1 MTPWHR
7 RPLTLRGAAPIPAK
21 DRPEKIPMSF
31 FGVTVAP
38 KKEWPFPHVNR
49 SGRYVTCRTTTKLK
63 TVQGYVY
70 ADIVEKIKEDIL
82 RAKDREEAGLPFLA
96 TKSVEL
102 VFVDGVT
109 WIIDGHHTL
118 AAYRSLDLPAPCFFY
133 DKGAERISAPRL
145 FAR

>member
-1 MTPWHR
+1 
-7 RPLTLRGAAPIPAK
+7 
-21 DRPEKIPMSF
+21 MSF